1 MSPLA
6 LALLLSLV
14 SAVAYA
20 AGAIVQE
27 QVAASTAARPYAP
40 LHHAGWWG
48 AVALN
53 GTGALLHV
61 VALAYGPLSVVQ
73 PLGALTIVFAL
84 PMAAMFVG
92 RRAGATAWRG
102 ALLATIGLAGLMS
115 LSGSADSGSL
125 GSGERGVLA
134 AVTFGVVALV
144 FLVAQT
150 IHRPVLRSVLLA
162 TCAGVAFGIAS
173 VFTKTVAVDWDWSAP
188 LAQWSSLLTV
198 AVLAIGG
205 LLLSQASYRGAG
217 LAAPLATVTV
227 VNPVVAAAVG
237 ITMFGETFRYGF
249 AGTLLAMGFGAM
261 AAAGLV
267 LLTVERMTAA
277 GHEATAAE
285 PGAGEVR
292 TEAEAGDAQSAAVSG
307 VSMQPV
313 QQRETAGS
321 ADEGSD
327 GPGTARNVH
336 RTEHTDHTDRAD
348 DGVSSAALVEGL
360 APAGARAATPAAL
373 RIAEQRRSGFRAC
386 RSGRPKN
393 RSSVER
399 RPSAAPSA
407 DLTASPTQRSE
418 RSERDAA
425 RPEVGHGVDVG
436 PVSRSR
442 ADFEVKMGP

>member
-6 LALLLSLV
+6 LAVLLSLV

-84 PMAAMFVG
+84 PMAAMLVG

-115 LSGSADSGSL
+115 LSGNAASGSL

-173 VFTKTVAVDWDWSAP
+173 VFTKTVAVDWEWSAP
-188 LAQWSSLLTV
+188 LAQWASLLVV

-237 ITMFGETFRYGF
+237 VTMFGETFRYGY
-249 AGTLLAMGFGAM
+249 AGTLLALVFGAM
-261 AAAGLV
+261 AAGGLV
-267 LLTVERMTAA
+267 LLTVERMSAA
-277 GHEATAAE
+277 GKDVEA
-285 PGAGEVR
+285 VR
-292 TEAEAGDAQSAAVSG
+292 PEAEAGAAEVADAPTAPAQRDAAGDGGEAVDGAS
-307 VSMQPV
+307 
-313 QQRETAGS
+313 TAQD
-321 ADEGSD
+321 A
-327 GPGTARNVH
+327 H
-336 RTEHTDHTDRAD
+336 RPDRAD
-348 DGVSSAALVEGL
+348 AADRQVSGAALVEGR
-360 APAGARAATPAAL
+360 APSGARAVTPAGL
-373 RIAEQRRSGFRAC
+373 RIAEQRRSGFRTC

-399 RPSAAPSA
+399 RPAPAPAPDLAASAA
-407 DLTASPTQRSE
+407 Q

>member
-6 LALLLSLV
+6 LAVLLSLV

-84 PMAAMFVG
+84 PMAAMLVG

-115 LSGSADSGSL
+115 LSGNAASGSL
-125 GSGERGVLA
+125 GPGERGVLA

-173 VFTKTVAVDWDWSAP
+173 VFTKTVAVDWEWSAP
-188 LAQWSSLLTV
+188 LAQWASLLVV

-237 ITMFGETFRYGF
+237 VTMFGETFRYGY
-249 AGTLLAMGFGAM
+249 AGTLLALVFGAM
-261 AAAGLV
+261 AAGGLV
-267 LLTVERMTAA
+267 LLTVERMSAA
-277 GHEATAAE
+277 GKDVEA
-285 PGAGEVR
+285 VR
-292 TEAEAGDAQSAAVSG
+292 PEAEAGAAEVADPPTAPAQRDGAGDDGEAVDGASTAQDA
-307 VSMQPV
+307 
-313 QQRETAGS
+313 
-321 ADEGSD
+321 
-327 GPGTARNVH
+327 H
-336 RTEHTDHTDRAD
+336 RPDRVDRAD
-348 DGVSSAALVEGL
+348 AADRQVSGAALVEGR
-360 APAGARAATPAAL
+360 APAGARAVTPAGL
-373 RIAEQRRSGFRAC
+373 RIAEQRRSGFRTC

-399 RPSAAPSA
+399 RPAPAPAPDLAASAA
-407 DLTASPTQRSE
+407 Q